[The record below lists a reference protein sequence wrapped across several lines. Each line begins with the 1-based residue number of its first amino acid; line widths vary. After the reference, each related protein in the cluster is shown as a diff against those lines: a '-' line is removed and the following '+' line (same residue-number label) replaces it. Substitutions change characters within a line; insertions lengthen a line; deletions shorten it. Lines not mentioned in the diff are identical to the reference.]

1 MDKKKKIKNQILR
14 IMLTVNSHHTGAYA
28 AQAAYFFV
36 LSLIPILLLLVYMAV
51 RYTPLNQND
60 VLNAVLQ
67 VFPASVSGLM
77 RSIFYQV
84 YNQSETVI
92 PVTIIVALWAAGR
105 GVLSVTSG
113 LNAIYSNIETRNYF
127 YLRIRSTIYT
137 LLFLIAIILSL
148 VISVF
153 GNSISVIVYEHVPFL
168 IKVVDFIMRI
178 RTLVTLIVLIVFW
191 DLVYKFLPNRKHN
204 VRTTFRKQ
212 LPGTDSATV
221 HMYQGREKD
230 AIIMSVVDN
239 RISSFADDPS
249 MLNVA
254 VSRARKK
261 FCLVVT
267 GNRQTRQGNIT
278 DLLDYIE
285 YNNCSITDSKI
296 TSIFDILYRQY
307 TEQLTAYL
315 EKHPKISRY
324 PSENLTYGLICDI
337 ISSDIRFSCLEIKRE
352 YPLRDLIKD
361 TSLMSEEETLYAS
374 REGTHIDFLI
384 SNTVSMKPVLA
395 VETDGYSYHNCS
407 GEQIRRDRMKD
418 HILQTYGIPLVRLST
433 KGSGEKEKI
442 VSRLMELMH
451 IGNP

>member
-212 LPGTDSATV
+212 LPGAAFTACGWLLLSFVFSIYLDIFTGFSDMYGSMATLILALALR
-221 HMYQGREKD
+221 MYVYHPAGRRGER
-230 AIIMSVVDN
+230 A
-239 RISSFADDPS
+239 AGP
-249 MLNVA
+249 LCVA
-254 VSRARKK
+254 
-261 FCLVVT
+261 
-267 GNRQTRQGNIT
+267 G
-278 DLLDYIE
+278 E
-285 YNNCSITDSKI
+285 
-296 TSIFDILYRQY
+296 
-307 TEQLTAYL
+307 
-315 EKHPKISRY
+315 
-324 PSENLTYGLICDI
+324 
-337 ISSDIRFSCLEIKRE
+337 KRE
-352 YPLRDLIKD
+352 
-361 TSLMSEEETLYAS
+361 
-374 REGTHIDFLI
+374 
-384 SNTVSMKPVLA
+384 
-395 VETDGYSYHNCS
+395 
-407 GEQIRRDRMKD
+407 
-418 HILQTYGIPLVRLST
+418 
-433 KGSGEKEKI
+433 
-442 VSRLMELMH
+442 
-451 IGNP
+451 